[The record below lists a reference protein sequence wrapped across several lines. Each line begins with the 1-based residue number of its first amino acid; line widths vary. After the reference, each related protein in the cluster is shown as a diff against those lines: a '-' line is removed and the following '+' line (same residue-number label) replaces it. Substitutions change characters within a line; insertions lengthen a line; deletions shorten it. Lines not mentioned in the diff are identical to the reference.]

1 MKYTFYQYQKINNL
15 YQLRENGGEVI
26 AVNNRVSL
34 YNTVYYYKNIIEMFR
49 AAQGFYT
56 VSVTIPNKVYSL
68 DDIDLEVVVTKF
80 EYDARIDNYYQPI
93 DGFVDK
99 TTARKIN
106 GLIGAY
112 TKKVNV
118 LKRGEVLADKVIK
131 NRRWLLLRTLP
142 IREMYAGKNFYV
154 IYSGVYKII
163 NKQYHLVF
171 IANSNKCIKDIALY
185 PMEDIKKELYS
196 ISICGEKFP
205 LVK

>member
-15 YQLRENGGEVI
+15 YQLRENGEEVI

-34 YNTVYYYKNIIEMFR
+34 YNTVYYYKNIIDTFK

-56 VSVTIPNKVYSL
+56 ASVTIPNKVYSL
-68 DDIDLEVVVTKF
+68 DDIDLDVVVNKF

-118 LKRGEVLADKVIK
+118 LKRGEVLADKIIK
-131 NRRWLLLRTLP
+131 NRR
-142 IREMYAGKNFYV
+142 
-154 IYSGVYKII
+154 
-163 NKQYHLVF
+163 
-171 IANSNKCIKDIALY
+171 
-185 PMEDIKKELYS
+185 
-196 ISICGEKFP
+196 
-205 LVK
+205 